1 MLAIILFLLAR
12 AILPP
17 VYTWFDHFVQGFD
30 QKLLFLSEVFQDQL

>member
-17 VYTWFDHFVQGFD
+17 VYTRFDQGFD